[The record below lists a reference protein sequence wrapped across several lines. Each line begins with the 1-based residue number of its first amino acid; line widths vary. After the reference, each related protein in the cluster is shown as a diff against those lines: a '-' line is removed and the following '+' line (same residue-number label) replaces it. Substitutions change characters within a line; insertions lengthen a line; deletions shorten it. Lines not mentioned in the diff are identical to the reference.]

1 MSKRRRKQIV
11 ERIKSLLIVLLSC
24 SAVYLVVLT
33 QSIAVPSGLL
43 SRPSTGGGGLAV
55 ADPAE
60 TARPLRMAAV
70 IPAGGNEV
78 QRFGVQY
85 SEADTADLFQQAYTI
100 LVEALSS
107 ANQLKEV
114 TEAE

>member
-55 ADPAE
+55 DG
-60 TARPLRMAAV
+60 R
-70 IPAGGNEV
+70 
-78 QRFGVQY
+78 
-85 SEADTADLFQQAYTI
+85 SC
-100 LVEALSS
+100 
-107 ANQLKEV
+107 
-114 TEAE
+114 

>member
-43 SRPSTGGGGLAV
+43 SGHP
-55 ADPAE
+55 
-60 TARPLRMAAV
+60 
-70 IPAGGNEV
+70 
-78 QRFGVQY
+78 Q
-85 SEADTADLFQQAYTI
+85 
-100 LVEALSS
+100 
-107 ANQLKEV
+107 
-114 TEAE
+114 EAEDSRWPILLRRPGRCVWQL